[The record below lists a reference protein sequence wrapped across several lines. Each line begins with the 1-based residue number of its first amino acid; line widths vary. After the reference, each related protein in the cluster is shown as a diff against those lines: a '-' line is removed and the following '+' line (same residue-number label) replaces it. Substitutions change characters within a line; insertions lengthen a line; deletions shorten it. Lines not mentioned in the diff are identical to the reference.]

1 MRRPPPLT
9 PLFHRVTLL
18 AVCALALITT
28 ADRAAAVTV
37 SILGVDSSA
46 GSSGLAIGDTVTLD
60 LGLTH
65 TREPIYGVGV
75 SVYGYDHHVVEFVK
89 LETATTFLN
98 ELLMPNGTP
107 AAGFTNNVTQL
118 DFSIYPEKMAEIIR
132 EATTHRVEIFQGIS
146 LVPISGDGSL
156 DPGIGGGLTGNGDIH
171 ARVTF
176 RLIAAGLTTLSIGS
190 DLMADA
196 VVLEGGAITSATG
209 TSYTIFPGLGAA
221 GAATVPIPEPGTA
234 LLLGL
239 GLGLLTRFRTTRNPR
254 LPASPACPERGRVL

>member
-1 MRRPPPLT
+1 MRCTPLT
-9 PLFHRVTLL
+9 SSFHRAVLL
-18 AVCALALITT
+18 AAFALALITT

-37 SILGVDSSA
+37 SILSVDSSA
-46 GSSGLAIGDTVTLD
+46 GRSGLAIGDTVTLD
-60 LGLTH
+60 LGLAH
-65 TREPIYGVGV
+65 TRDPIYGVGV

-98 ELLMPNGTP
+98 ESLMPDGTP

-118 DFSIYPEKMAEIIR
+118 DLSIYPEEMAEIIR

-156 DPGIGGGLTGNGDIH
+156 DPGIGGELTGNGDIH

-209 TSYTIFPGLGAA
+209 TSYAIFPGLGATSP
-221 GAATVPIPEPGTA
+221 ATVPTPEPGTA

-239 GLGLLTRFRTTRNPR
+239 GLGILTRFRATRNP
-254 LPASPACPERGRVL
+254 